1 MSDGW
6 WVFSSR
12 VPTLSHV
19 FEAHT
24 KRANMALGLVKGLPP
39 WETWL
44 GLARPGLA
52 ADRHTWIKT
61 ALHREDWSVG
71 ECNSLC
77 VFILQWHETQA
88 GDSQRGREER
98 QTNRPCTICNHCLSC
113 QIALLSGQR
122 LSVLQSTAMSFQFG
136 EHCRAGKRSK

>member
-52 ADRHTWIKT
+52 ADRHT
-61 ALHREDWSVG
+61 
-71 ECNSLC
+71 
-77 VFILQWHETQA
+77 
-88 GDSQRGREER
+88 
-98 QTNRPCTICNHCLSC
+98 
-113 QIALLSGQR
+113 
-122 LSVLQSTAMSFQFG
+122 
-136 EHCRAGKRSK
+136 